1 MTDTLVKKM
10 LNNPQRLAALHRLK
24 LLDTDAEAAFDR
36 LAQLAARAV
45 HAPVVLV
52 SLVDNERQ
60 FFKSC
65 LGLPEPWL
73 SWRETPLSHS
83 FCQHVVAT
91 SEPLVVNDARV
102 DPRLSDNLAIRD
114 LNAIAYL
121 GSPLILP
128 GGEVIGSFCVIDTM
142 PRDWNEAE
150 IAIVRDLA
158 ASVMSEIELRHMRN
172 NLEKLVQEQAMSMSD
187 SLRESELRA
196 RIVSDSS
203 PVGIFMAAPD
213 GHVIYDNVAIRRT
226 LGLEPNEILLERW
239 AEAVH
244 PDDRERVFTAW
255 SQFVSSKRPDY
266 NEEFRFVLPD
276 LSVRL
281 VHARATR
288 ILDGERLLGFAG
300 TAEDI
305 TERRQAEKLRE
316 TAFMQQRAI
325 INASPVPMALN
336 DDQQNITFLNPV
348 FTQTFGY
355 TREDIPTLAA
365 WWPKAYPDPE
375 YRKWVA
381 EIWQA
386 TLEKSRREGTVFP
399 PIEFNI
405 RCKNGTVKTALVN
418 AAPIGESFEGN
429 HLVVLY
435 DITERKFAEAE
446 RERLLTELTARN
458 IEMENFVYTISHD
471 LKTPLVTIGGFASL
485 LDKDL
490 ARGDSAA
497 VTESLTEIN
506 KAAAQLQKNINDLLL
521 LSRTGRAAGA
531 IYPVALTEIV
541 KDVLRQFNKRLKEAD
556 AKLVVAPDLPIIEA
570 DRQGFARVY
579 TNLID
584 NALKYHRPGAP
595 LTIEIGWENNDQE
608 LRFFVRDNGQ
618 GIKQQFHARIFDMF
632 QRADSKTE
640 GAGVGLAISKR
651 VIDVHGGRM
660 WVESEPGQGS
670 TFWMA
675 LPATIR
681 VE

>member
-1 MTDTLVKKM
+1 
-10 LNNPQRLAALHRLK
+10 
-24 LLDTDAEAAFDR
+24 
-36 LAQLAARAV
+36 
-45 HAPVVLV
+45 
-52 SLVDNERQ
+52 
-60 FFKSC
+60 
-65 LGLPEPWL
+65 
-73 SWRETPLSHS
+73 
-83 FCQHVVAT
+83 
-91 SEPLVVNDARV
+91 
-102 DPRLSDNLAIRD
+102 
-114 LNAIAYL
+114 
-121 GSPLILP
+121 
-128 GGEVIGSFCVIDTM
+128 
-142 PRDWNEAE
+142 
-150 IAIVRDLA
+150 
-158 ASVMSEIELRHMRN
+158 
-172 NLEKLVQEQAMSMSD
+172 
-187 SLRESELRA
+187 
-196 RIVSDSS
+196 
-203 PVGIFMAAPD
+203 
-213 GHVIYDNVAIRRT
+213 
-226 LGLEPNEILLERW
+226 
-239 AEAVH
+239 
-244 PDDRERVFTAW
+244 
-255 SQFVSSKRPDY
+255 
-266 NEEFRFVLPD
+266 
-276 LSVRL
+276 
-281 VHARATR
+281 
-288 ILDGERLLGFAG
+288 
-300 TAEDI
+300 
-305 TERRQAEKLRE
+305 
-316 TAFMQQRAI
+316 
-325 INASPVPMALN
+325 
-336 DDQQNITFLNPV
+336 
-348 FTQTFGY
+348 
-355 TREDIPTLAA
+355 
-365 WWPKAYPDPE
+365 
-375 YRKWVA
+375 
-381 EIWQA
+381 
-386 TLEKSRREGTVFP
+386 
-399 PIEFNI
+399 
-405 RCKNGTVKTALVN
+405 
-418 AAPIGESFEGN
+418 
-429 HLVVLY
+429 
-435 DITERKFAEAE
+435 
-446 RERLLTELTARN
+446 
-458 IEMENFVYTISHD
+458 MENFVYTISHD